1 MRNNCSEAGFL
12 VELGF
17 CMQHARLL
25 RENLGRQKKAK
36 ENTSH

>member
-17 CMQHARLL
+17 ACSTRDF
-25 RENLGRQKKAK
+25 
-36 ENTSH
+36 